1 MKSDSIRFS
10 IPGLPMGEGQ
20 SRLSKGGFEFTP
32 VNILDYEN
40 RVKNVCIEKCEQ
52 RQANYTGQVAVDI
65 TAFYPFS
72 SSYPKKKQEQIRP
85 GARPTKKPDLDNIA
99 KIILDA
105 LNHVAWQDDKQVVCM
120 ILTKNYAAV
129 PCVSVGVHYLE

>member
-1 MKSDSIRFS
+1 MGGSIRFT
-10 IPGLPMGEGQ
+10 IPGQPLG
-20 SRLSKGGFEFTP
+20 KGGLSFTTASS
-32 VNILDYEN
+32 LGYEN
-40 RVKNVCIEKCEQ
+40 QVKDACIEKCEQ
-52 RQANYTGQVAVDI
+52 RQADYAGPVAVDI

>member
-1 MKSDSIRFS
+1 MGDSIRFS
-10 IPGLPMGEGQ
+10 IPGPPRGKGQ
-20 SRLSKGGFEFTP
+20 TRLSKGGFEFTP
-32 VNILDYEN
+32 ENTLDYEN
-40 RVKNVCIEKCEQ
+40 RVKKVCIEKCEQ
-52 RQANYTGQVAVDI
+52 RQANYAGQVAVDI
-65 TAFYPFS
+65 TAFYPIPA
-72 SSYPKKKQEQIRP
+72 SYTKKKQEQIRD
-85 GARPTKKPDLDNIA
+85 GARPIKKPDLDNIA

>member
-1 MKSDSIRFS
+1 MSDSIRFS
-10 IPGLPMGEGQ
+10 IPGLPMGKGQ

-32 VNILDYEN
+32 ENNLVYEN

-72 SSYPKKKQEQIRP
+72 SSYPKKKQEQIRH